1 MQSRVVRSFSSLYI
15 TSSIL
20 LSKVELRIVRPNLQL
35 APQQL
40 AGLNRLETWLE
51 TRSPV
56 LWWCTS
62 STRWDTPSSRSRA
75 RPRPASCRGALP
87 PEPGNTSWRERAPHH
102 AHHSTAWPTSQ
113 LASPQPLP
121 TTLGTRL
128 PARQSSWRKCRPRP
142 FDQAARRS
150 HFRGRPSAHCAH
162 SSTACTLAPGS
173 HSSRRAQRSETAGGK
188 EATTP
193 TLVGKLLR
201 HRPALLAFL
210 PGLGHAHSP
219 QSAVTASQEP
229 QEAVAQQPIHER
241 PRDCDCAPRRWASAP

>member
-1 MQSRVVRSFSSLYI
+1 M
-15 TSSIL
+15 
-20 LSKVELRIVRPNLQL
+20 QL

-40 AGLNRLETWLE
+40 AGLNRLEAWLE

-201 HRPALLAFL
+201 HRPALLAF
-210 PGLGHAHSP
+210 PAWPRARPDRRRAQSRPARSP
-219 QSAVTASQEP
+219 RKQSRSSPFTSDLEIAIVHPVGGRQRRSARSSGG
-229 QEAVAQQPIHER
+229 ER
-241 PRDCDCAPRRWASAP
+241 PSNPNP